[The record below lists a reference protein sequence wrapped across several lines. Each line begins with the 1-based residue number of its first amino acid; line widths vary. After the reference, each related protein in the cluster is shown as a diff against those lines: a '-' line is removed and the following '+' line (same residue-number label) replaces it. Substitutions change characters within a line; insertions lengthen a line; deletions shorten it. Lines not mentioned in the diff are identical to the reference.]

1 MEKNHLQA
9 PNPVNDLYNKLSVRQ
24 ITMVGLT
31 IAVLP
36 TLKEQLYI
44 EERPM
49 LLSGE
54 VY

>member
-1 MEKNHLQA
+1 MWEKT
-9 PNPVNDLYNKLSVRQ
+9 PNPTPIDDLYNKLSVRQ

-31 IAVLP
+31 TAVLP
-36 TLKEQLYI
+36 TLKEQLYV
-44 EERPM
+44 EGKPM

>member
-1 MEKNHLQA
+1 
-9 PNPVNDLYNKLSVRQ
+9 
-24 ITMVGLT
+24 MVWLT

-36 TLKEQLYI
+36 TLKEQLYT

-54 VY
+54 AY